1 MSDLASPQECLKA
14 YEDGLPGWQFN
25 MRENVEF
32 LSTQKYQYFSEPN
45 IRGSGLGKRALL
57 WQYAKKLDD
66 KCFTEAQTTGDCFV
80 AGTLVRMGDGTEKP
94 IELIETGDVVASPF
108 GGIRNVTDTFSK
120 PYHGT
125 VCTLRGERCAD
136 SVTATAD
143 HRFVSYGDG
152 EEWDWVAAGSLA
164 AGDRILVPFGEV
176 GGEEYH
182 TYDLCNEELCG
193 EDLNALPCNRKQRLR
208 RRPTPPGF
216 ARALNGKNLCRRNIA
231 LNEDVAWLIGIWL
244 AEGSTDKSKTGLPHG
259 LTWNL
264 CSDELSIARRIRHIL
279 SREFAVS
286 ARIYTIPSKPSC
298 LFVGASCAPLAR
310 WMYRICGRSNT
321 YGKQVPVEVMSSP
334 RGVRLWC
341 LRGWLEGDGC
351 ASAKPR
357 PGHPDWLA
365 IKVSGVSVCR
375 RLARD
380 MKYLA
385 TSCGIL
391 CGDRVRK
398 AYKRSKES
406 CELFFYG
413 DGAVAVMPGKLAR
426 CREKTR
432 GASTKTVRYGFAQRI
447 KENVRSHFSGNV
459 YCIEVEGDHAFIANG
474 YAVHNCVSHGSRNAR
489 DITRAVE
496 ILVKREPED
505 WFKMGATEPT
515 YGARGHSGQ
524 GMSPARASRF
534 ERDTGFLARHNYE
547 GVVDL
552 SKYKSSIGTAWG
564 SSGVPEN
571 VKELCR
577 KNKVGVIS
585 QVRTQEELMDAMFNG
600 YAAHSGQY
608 ASWSTGSNSKGVHG
622 RTPGGWNHDMCICG
636 YDDSKEFFPFRV
648 WMIVNSW
655 GPWNQKP
662 SGWPREYG
670 PWIPGMILT
679 TAEDFHVCV
688 EAGDCWVYGSIDGY
702 PPQRL
707 PDYGTIG
714 LLRHD

>member
-1 MSDLASPQECLKA
+1 MSELDTPYSLMRA
-14 YEDGLPGWQFN
+14 YEDGMQGYVPN
-25 MRENVEF
+25 EREKNEF
-32 LSTQKYQYFSEPN
+32 LETQRYQYFSEPN
-45 IRGSGLGKRALL
+45 IRGSGIGKRALL
-57 WQYAKKLDD
+57 WQYAKQLDS

-94 IELIETGDVVASPF
+94 IELIEAGDVVASPF
-108 GGIRNVTDTFSK
+108 GGVRNVTDTFSK
-120 PYHGT
+120 PYDGT
-125 VCTLRGERCAD
+125 VCTIRGERCAD

-143 HRFVSYGDG
+143 HRFVKYDG
-152 EEWDWVAAGSLA
+152 GESWNWMAAEDLSV
-164 AGDRILVPFGEV
+164 GDRILVPFGDV
-176 GGEEYH
+176 GREEYH

-193 EDLNALPCNRKQRLR
+193 EDLNALPCQRKQKLR
-208 RRPTPPGF
+208 RLPTPPGF
-216 ARALNGKNLCRRNIA
+216 ARALNGTNLCRRHIT

-244 AEGSTDKSKTGLPHG
+244 AEGSTDKSKAGLPNG

-279 SREFAVS
+279 LREFAVS

-341 LRGWLEGDGC
+341 LRGWLEGDGY

-375 RLARD
+375 RLVRD

-432 GASTKTVRYGFAQRI
+432 GASTKTVQYGFAQRI

-496 ILVKREPED
+496 ILVKREPEE

-515 YGARGHSGQ
+515 YGARGHGGQ
-524 GMSPARASRF
+524 GMSPARASKF
-534 ERDTGFLARHNYE
+534 ERDVGFLARTDY
-547 GVVDL
+547 GIVDL
-552 SKYKSSIGTAWG
+552 TKYDSRIGARWG
-564 SSGVPEN
+564 SSGVPRD
-571 VKELCR
+571 VQELCS
-577 KNKVGVIS
+577 KNKVGVITL
-585 QVRTQEELMDAMFNG
+585 VRSQEELMDAMFNG
-600 YAAHSGQY
+600 YAAHSGQS
-608 ASWSTGSNSKGVHG
+608 AAWSVDSDKRGIHY
-622 RTPGGWNHDMCICG
+622 RTARPWGHDMCVAG
-636 YDDSKEFFPFRV
+636 YDDSREFFPFRV
-648 WMIVNSW
+648 WCIQNSW
-655 GPWNQKP
+655 GAWNQKP
-662 SGWPREYG
+662 KAWPKEYG
-670 PWIPGMILT
+670 EWVPGMILT
-679 TAEDFHVCV
+679 SADDFDVCV
-688 EAGDCWVYGSIDGY
+688 KSGDCWVYGSIDGY

-707 PDYGTIG
+707 PDLGSIG
-714 LLRHD
+714 LLRNAH